1 MSQSP
6 ENPAPQAHPAPP
18 TPAAG
23 SGGSDPGALR
33 RATQRMWWVFLVTV
47 LLGLVADLGSK
58 ELAFRFIA
66 DAPFRP
72 MREQVLHLLRE
83 APGEIMVLV
92 PHHKPVTVIP
102 NVLDFQLVLNA
113 GAVFGAGQGK
123 RWFFIG
129 FTLVALGFAVVLM
142 TRWTER
148 RDHLAHAAVGM
159 IVSGGI
165 GNLYDRLVYGCVRD
179 FIHPLPGVKLP
190 FGITW
195 PHGSNEVW
203 PYISNVADAILLI
216 GIAVLMIKLWR
227 TGHPKPSA

>member
-1 MSQSP
+1 MSQTPGQSAP
-6 ENPAPQAHPAPP
+6 NQPAPAAPAPRAEKAS
-18 TPAAG
+18 PA
-23 SGGSDPGALR
+23 
-33 RATQRMWWVFLVTV
+33 
-47 LLGLVADLGSK
+47 
-58 ELAFRFIA
+58 ELAFRFVA

-72 MREQVLHLLRE
+72 MRDQVLHVLKE
-83 APGEIMVLV
+83 SPGEIIVLV
-92 PHHKPVTVIP
+92 PQHSPVTVIP
-102 NVLDFQLVLNA
+102 SVLDFQLVLNA

-148 RDHLAHAAVGM
+148 RDHLSHAAVGM

-165 GNLYDRLVYGCVRD
+165 GNLYDRVVFGCVRD

-190 FGITW
+190 LGLTW
-195 PHGSNEVW
+195 PHGSDEVW

-227 TGHPKPSA
+227 GGQPAPAA